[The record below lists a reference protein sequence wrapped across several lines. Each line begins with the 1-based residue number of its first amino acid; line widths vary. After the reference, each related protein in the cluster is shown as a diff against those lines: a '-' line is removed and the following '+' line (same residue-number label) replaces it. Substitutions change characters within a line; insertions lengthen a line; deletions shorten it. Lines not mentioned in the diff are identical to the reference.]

1 MATTARVF
9 VWAARGNRTV
19 DVRRLGGPR
28 HGQFVPPPYLAAH
41 ASRGEYD
48 LAERADRD
56 AAYELLL
63 SHGTAEDITGWVNLD
78 LLAGSFD
85 GLRLAPH
92 VAGPWRQ
99 ALRDLR
105 LLAGDASGDVS
116 REVSGD
122 VSNGASDGV
131 SGDLPGDEPGRA
143 GERPDPT
150 GNGTGGN
157 HRPTV
162 PAA

>member
-9 VWAARGNRTV
+9 VWAALGNRTV

-28 HGQFVPPPYLAAH
+28 HGQFVPPPYLH

-48 LAERADRD
+48 LADRDDRD

-105 LLAGDASGDVS
+105 LLSGDAS
-116 REVSGD
+116 REVAD
-122 VSNGASDGV
+122 GASDGV
-131 SGDLPGDEPGRA
+131 SGDEPARA
-143 GERPDPT
+143 GERPDPTGNGT